1 MFKKD
6 FPIFK
11 NKDIVYLDSASSAQK
26 PTVMIEALRDFY
38 ENAYSNVHRG
48 TCSLAAC
55 ATERY
60 EQARKSV
67 ADLINMRAGNVV
79 FTKGATES
87 LNLIAAGLKERLK
100 PDDEILVSV
109 AEHHANFV
117 PWQQIALKTGA
128 VFKVFD
134 VRDDGSYDTDDFER
148 KLTPKT
154 KIVAISHMSNVLG
167 VVNPVAR
174 LADAAH
180 AVKAIVVVDCAQSV
194 AHIPVDAR
202 ALKAD
207 FLVFSG
213 HKLYGPTGIGV
224 MVGTDEMLDALPP
237 YQFGGDMVRSV
248 HIQKTEFAAPPAKF
262 EAGTPPFAE
271 AAALSESI
279 AYVRQI
285 GFKQIVTREHALMNR
300 LLNRLVDLPQVRLL
314 APNPDKESLVS
325 MTFGDVHPT
334 DIAALIARQGICVR
348 VGHHCAMPI
357 HERFHTPVSLRVS
370 LGLYNNADDIDR
382 FCDALEKA
390 LRFFKG

>member
-11 NKDIVYLDSASSAQK
+11 NKDIVYLDSASSTQK
-26 PTVMIEALRDFY
+26 PAVMIEALRDFY
-38 ENAYSNVHRG
+38 ENTYSNVHRG

-60 EQARKSV
+60 EQARKTV
-67 ADLINMRAGNVV
+67 ADLINMRAANIV

-87 LNLIAAGLKERLK
+87 LNLIAVGLAQHLT
-100 PDDEILVSV
+100 PGDEILIYV

-128 VFKVFD
+128 VFNVFD
-134 VRDDGSYDTDDFER
+134 VREDGSYDTDDFAR
-148 KLTPKT
+148 KLNAKT
-154 KIVAISHMSNVLG
+154 KIVALSHMSNVLG
-167 VVNPVAR
+167 VVNP
-174 LADAAH
+174 LTHLIDMAH
-180 AVKAIVVVDCAQSV
+180 AVHAVVVVDCAQSI
-194 AHIPVDAR
+194 AHMPVDAR
-202 ALKAD
+202 ALNAD

-213 HKLYGPTGIGV
+213 HKLYGPTGIGILA
-224 MVGTDEMLDALPP
+224 GTDEMLDALPP

-248 HIQKTEFAAPPAKF
+248 RIKETDFAAPPVKF

-271 AAALSESI
+271 AIALSESI
-279 AYVRQI
+279 TYVRQI
-285 GFKQIVTREHALMNR
+285 GFDKIMAREHALMNQ
-300 LLNRLVDLPQVRLL
+300 LLNRTIELPNVHIL
-314 APNPDKESLVS
+314 APNPNKESLVA
-325 MTFGDVHPT
+325 MTFGDIHPT

-357 HERFHTPVSLRVS
+357 HERFKTPVSLRVS
-370 LGLYNNADDIDR
+370 LGIYNNADDIER
-382 FCDALEKA
+382 FCNALEKA